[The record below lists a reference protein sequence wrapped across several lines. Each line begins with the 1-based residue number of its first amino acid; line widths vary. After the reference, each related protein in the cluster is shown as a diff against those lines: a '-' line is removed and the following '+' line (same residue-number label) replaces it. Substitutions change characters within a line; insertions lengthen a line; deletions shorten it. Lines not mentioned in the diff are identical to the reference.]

1 MINLGSR
8 LAKSLLLARAVAR
21 RTPPLTSPA
30 RFGFSTSP
38 ASPPSISFESLGLSP
53 ALAARLRAQGIERP
67 SAAQAAAL
75 PGLLAARR
83 HCVVRAETGGGKTL
97 CYLLPALEAL
107 ERRAAALSEGN
118 QLFPVALVVVPSAE
132 LVAQVVASAR
142 ALLPEGLRALVRGCH
157 GTAGVTRRM
166 NCGLVVATPR
176 AVREVVHPAHRTAE
190 LLFVVLDECDALL
203 AGALREDTVQAVLA
217 EYKMVP
223 PAERP
228 LHVFCAAT
236 LPPRGKDGAAAFLD
250 RYYPPGECDRVETA
264 GAHRAVAHVRQ
275 RFVQIDAALPL
286 TKFEAAQRERL
297 RAKVAR
303 MASEAAA
310 ATEAAAAAAAAAA
323 ATAANATAT
332 STAGDVL
339 GVGSAKALDAA
350 AGEVGFGTEGTE
362 AAEPGEPGE
371 VDADFPPEDGGGSDA
386 IARATGARVREDQFL
401 AMRDDEARHLAK
413 VEALRREAVIE
424 ALLAPARLL
433 LSLGD
438 GAAPAG
444 LLEEPRGGDAPG
456 EAEAALAA
464 QVAEVREGG
473 GEDEEGAGGSGEFG
487 LLVAQPPPAHRRER
501 VRGALRQAKEAART
515 LITADLFSSALLAAA
530 AQGGAATGGVGV
542 NVGVGV
548 GVGVGST
555 ASTAGAAALQPP
567 PPELVPLALP
577 EGSRARLSR
586 AQCEAVPATL
596 VFVNSAAAADMLR
609 RHLAARLPFLRVSDV
624 HSDVPESARR
634 ARLADF
640 AAGRVRVLVAT
651 NLAARGLDT
660 AHVAHVVQA
669 EFAGDAVA
677 HLHRVGRTARAGRA
691 GLATALVVR
700 GQVDL
705 VRALIGAEAAGEGI
719 DAAFSHRRSF
729 ARRAK
734 RAALSSAEDV
744 VVMGVLEGE
753 QRALRAASEDSA
765 TA

>member
-1 MINLGSR
+1 MLLFGR
-8 LAKSLLLARAVAR
+8 LAKSLALAARTPARAAR
-21 RTPPLTSPA
+21 CRFSGGHAAAAAAAPLAPPPPA
-30 RFGFSTSP
+30 PP
-38 ASPPSISFESLGLSP
+38 APPAAAATFEALGVSP

-97 CYLLPALEAL
+97 CYLLPAVEAM
-107 ERRAAALSEGN
+107 ERRAATLHEGN
-118 QLFPVALVVVPSAE
+118 QLFPVALVVVPTPE

-142 ALLPEGLRALVRGCH
+142 ALLPEPLRALVRGCH

-190 LLFVVLDECDALL
+190 LLYVVLDEADALL
-203 AGALREDTVQAVLA
+203 SGALREDTVQAVLA

-223 PAERP
+223 PHERP

-236 LPPRGKDGAAAFLD
+236 LPPKGRDGAAAFLD
-250 RYYPPGECDRVETA
+250 KYYPPGECDRVETP
-264 GAHRAVAHVRQ
+264 GSHRAVAHVRQ
-275 RFVQIDAALPL
+275 RFVQVDAALPL
-286 TKFEAAQRERL
+286 TKFELAQQERL

-303 MASEAAA
+303 MAQEAAA
-310 ATEAAAAAAAAAA
+310 SSAAAAAGGGK
-323 ATAANATAT
+323 TA
-332 STAGDVL
+332 
-339 GVGSAKALDAA
+339 
-350 AGEVGFGTEGTE
+350 EE
-362 AAEPGEPGE
+362 EPGEGE
-371 VDADFPPEDGGGSDA
+371 GGVDGAGAAIVDGDGAEPADA

-401 AMRDDEARHLAK
+401 AMRDDEARHNAK

-433 LSLGD
+433 LELGG
-438 GAAPAG
+438 GAAPEG
-444 LLEEPRGGDAPG
+444 LLQEPRGGDAPG
-456 EAEAALAA
+456 EAEAALAE
-464 QVAEVREGG
+464 AEAEARETAGNYGDSGG
-473 GEDEEGAGGSGEFG
+473 GGSGEFG
-487 LLVAQPPPAHRRER
+487 LLVAQPPPTQRRER
-501 VRGALRQAKEAART
+501 VRGAARQAKEAART
-515 LITADLFSSALLAAA
+515 LITADLLSRALL
-530 AQGGAATGGVGV
+530 
-542 NVGVGV
+542 N
-548 GVGVGST
+548 
-555 ASTAGAAALQPP
+555 AGAVSPTPTLA
-567 PPELVPLALP
+567 PLALP
-577 EGSRARLSR
+577 EGTRARLSR

-596 VFVNSAAAADMLR
+596 VFVNSATAADALR

-700 GQVDL
+700 NQVDL
-705 VRALIGAEAAGEGI
+705 VGALIEAQAEGAGI
-719 DAAFSHRRSF
+719 EAAFSHKRSF

-734 RAALSSAEDV
+734 RAALGRAEDV
-744 VVMGVLEGE
+744 VVMGVLEAE
-753 QRALRAASEDSA
+753 QRSLSG
-765 TA
+765 